1 MRIISVGEILVKKE
15 DRMDNGASSY
25 RHFLMGDEKAFS
37 EIIDLYE
44 DNLIFF
50 INRTIGNLSVSEEIA
65 AECFAE
71 LIVHK
76 GRYNGKVS
84 FKTYLFTI
92 GHHKMVSYI
101 RHHSLFKQIPL
112 DDAEESEECAQFE
125 EQVIRDE
132 EKRLVHEALDKLNPD
147 YRQVLHLLYFED
159 MTYDEAAAVMKKS
172 HKQIDNM
179 ATRARKALREIME
192 KEGFEYEK

>member
-1 MRIISVGEILVKKE
+1 
-15 DRMDNGASSY
+15 MDNGAGSY
-25 RHFLMGDEKAFS
+25 RRFLMGDEKAFS

-50 INRTIGNLSVSEEIA
+50 INRTVNNLSVSEEIA

-101 RHHSLFKQIPL
+101 RHHSLLKQVPL
-112 DDAEESEECAQFE
+112 DEAAESSEYAQFE
-125 EQVIRDE
+125 DQVIRDDE
-132 EKRLVHEALDKLNPD
+132 RRLVNEALTGLNSD
-147 YRQVLHLLYFED
+147 YRQVLHLIYFEE

-172 HKQIDNM
+172 RKQIDNL

-192 KEGFEYEK
+192 KEGFEYEKQGRI